1 MVVLFRWTFKFVD
14 KVIHKNLANWFP
26 TNKRTFTVFVFVHSL
41 FSVVCSDTTVQVRR
55 EWNAHT
61 HVLYCHIFYLHVQSL
76 EHVIQWSSFI
86 AIIFISLFFI
96 VKHKSCCW
104 FSIKFDFHS
113 MECQDLW
120 YLLYHVYGTGIAI
133 CRRSCSNL
141 WT

>member
-1 MVVLFRWTFKFVD
+1 MIYFVGHLNSWI
-14 KVIHKNLANWFP
+14 KSSIKTWQIGSQRIKELSQYF
-26 TNKRTFTVFVFVHSL
+26 FVHSL

-86 AIIFISLFFI
+86 AIIFLSLFFI

-120 YLLYHVYGTGIAI
+120 YLLYHVNGTGIAI
-133 CRRSCSNL
+133 CRRPCSNL